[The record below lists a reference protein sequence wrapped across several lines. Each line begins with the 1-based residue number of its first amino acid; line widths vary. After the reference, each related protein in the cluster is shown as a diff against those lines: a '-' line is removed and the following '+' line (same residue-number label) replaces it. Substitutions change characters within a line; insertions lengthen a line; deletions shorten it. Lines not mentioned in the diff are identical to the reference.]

1 MSTNEVIRSRSVIT
15 HPEQPVEPKALVLS
29 GILLAIGF
37 LALPIAGA
45 FHPDGPLNDHPAVF
59 TEYARSVGWTADHVA
74 FFAAYAITIA
84 GLIVLFYAL
93 DLPPGISWLLSKI
106 GIAAAGAALALS
118 AVRFAVDGVV
128 LKRAVD
134 AWLIAPSADKPARF
148 ASAETVRWMEEA
160 TVSYQSFLLAIVVLL
175 LGGVVV
181 ATARIP
187 RLIGYLLILAGIA
200 YLAVGWVLGESGF
213 AAAGAVPTYLAQ
225 FTQLILSACL
235 LVVAWRIHRSSPEP
249 EVSRR

>member
-1 MSTNEVIRSRSVIT
+1 MDGRS
-15 HPEQPVEPKALVLS
+15 S
-29 GILLAIGF
+29 GI
-37 LALPIAGA
+37 
-45 FHPDGPLNDHPAVF
+45 
-59 TEYARSVGWTADHVA
+59 
-74 FFAAYAITIA
+74 FAPCAITIA

-106 GIAAAGAALALS
+106 PIAAAGAALALS

-134 AWLIAPSADKPARF
+134 AWLTAPSAEKPARF

-160 TVSYQSFLLAIVVLL
+160 AVSYQSFPLAVAVLL
-175 LGGVVV
+175 LGSLVV

-187 RLIGYLLILAGIA
+187 RPIGYLLILSGFA

-213 AAAGAVPTYLAQ
+213 VPAGAVPTYVAQ
-225 FTQLILSACL
+225 FTQLILSVCL
-235 LVVAWRIHRSSPEP
+235 LVVAWRIH
-249 EVSRR
+249 